1 MKDSGDKTK
10 KRVAVAMSGGVDSS
24 AAALILKREGYDVIG
39 ISMKLL
45 SDELSGKKGGCCSL
59 EDFNDARRVADILD
73 VPYYVLNMQ
82 KEFSDRV
89 IASFVTDYSSGK
101 TPNPCILCNQEMKF
115 DLLMKK
121 AAQLGADYLATGHYA
136 RVDYDDKRGR
146 YILKKG
152 LDATKDQSYF
162 LFSMTQDQLSKTLFP
177 VGSFCKDEIR
187 DMLRDAGI
195 SIADKDESQDICFV
209 DDGDYSTLIEKSV
222 DKTKPGHGDIV
233 SEDGRILGTH
243 DGIHNYT
250 IGQRR
255 GLGISSL
262 KRQYVLG
269 LDLAGNRVIVGDEEG
284 LLSGGL
290 MATSPNWISI
300 EGLKGE
306 LEASVKIRY
315 SLNDHKAILSPQ
327 DEGSVKIRFLEKV
340 RAVTPGQAVVFYDG
354 EEVIGGGWIERAI
367 K

>member
-1 MKDSGDKTK
+1 MNYSGDNAK

-39 ISMKLL
+39 VSMKLL
-45 SDELSGKKGGCCSL
+45 SDELSAKKGGCCSL

-73 VPYYVLNMQ
+73 IPYYVLNMQ

-89 IASFVTDYSSGK
+89 IASFVSDYSSGK

-121 AAQLGADYLATGHYA
+121 AADLGAGYLATGHYA
-136 RVDYDDKRGR
+136 RVHYDDNRAR
-146 YILKKG
+146 HILKKG
-152 LDATKDQSYF
+152 LDAVKDQSYF
-162 LFSMTQDQLSKTLFP
+162 LFSMTQEQLSKTLFP
-177 VGSFCKDEIR
+177 VGDYRKDEIR
-187 DMLRDAGI
+187 AMLREAGI
-195 SIADKDESQDICFV
+195 RIADKDESQDICFV
-209 DDGDYSTLIEKSV
+209 DDGDYSALIENSAGSACLG
-222 DKTKPGHGDIV
+222 PGDIL
-233 SEDGRILGTH
+233 SEDGKVLGTH

-250 IGQRR
+250 VGQRR

-262 KRQYVLG
+262 KRLYVLR
-269 LDLAGNRVIVGDEEG
+269 LDLAANRVIVGEEEG

-290 MATSPNWISI
+290 IASSPNWISI

-315 SLNDHKAILSPQ
+315 SLNDHGAMLNPEA
-327 DEGSVKIRFLEKV
+327 DGSVRVRFLDMV
-340 RAVTPGQAVVFYDG
+340 RAVTPGQAAVFYDG
-354 EEVIGGGWIERAI
+354 EEVLGGGWIKRAI

>member
-1 MKDSGDKTK
+1 MNDTVDKAK

-39 ISMKLL
+39 VSMKLL
-45 SDELSGKKGGCCSL
+45 DDELSEKKGGCCSL

-73 VPYYVLNMQ
+73 IPYYVLNMQ

-89 IASFVTDYSSGK
+89 IASFVSDYRSGK

-121 AAQLGADYLATGHYA
+121 ASQLGADYLATGHYA
-136 RVDYDDKRGR
+136 RVNYDDKRAR

-152 LDATKDQSYF
+152 LDEAKDQSYF

-177 VGSFCKDEIR
+177 VGSYQKDEIR

-209 DDGDYSTLIEKSV
+209 DDGDYSSLVEKSAG
-222 DKTKPGHGDIV
+222 KASLRHGDIV
-233 SEDGRILGTH
+233 SEEGEVLGTH
-243 DGIHNYT
+243 NGIHNYT
-250 IGQRR
+250 VGQRR

-262 KRQYVLG
+262 KRLYVLG
-269 LDLAGNRVIVGDEEG
+269 LDFAANRVIVGEEER

-290 MATSPNWISI
+290 IATSPNWISI
-300 EGLKGE
+300 AGLEGE
-306 LEASVKIRY
+306 LKASVKIRY
-315 SLNDHKAILSPQ
+315 SLNDHRAILNPE
-327 DEGSVKIRFLEKV
+327 DDGSVNVKFIKKV
-340 RAVTPGQAVVFYDG
+340 RAVTPGQAVVFYNG
-354 EEVIGGGWIERAI
+354 EEVIGGGWIDRAI